1 MSMNGDISKLSS
13 QIWKSKSVQ
22 TEVPKRP
29 FTNRLPPAPAPVPET
44 PVEMAVAATARRTSH
59 PASSRSP
66 QNGSSDPS
74 IGSTPT
80 DHDAVQPANSLRS
93 QANHLAAVEEQI
105 SPAALQPFSASRM
118 SQLASVN
125 RLAHDRIAALPRN
138 TWDQIVTVGT
148 PENLTMLLP
157 PIQQPP
163 PSEAVNQA
171 KRPSIPWAEEVFH
184 SRQSPYGSASVI
196 GRRLIGDEWYNFG
209 TDTNISSS
217 QPASTW
223 IAPTR
228 LLRSANPAQ
237 EKDLSAQRVIR
248 DTQSLL
254 EGPWKPYSKG
264 AGLAPKPHT
273 FDMRHSDKDG
283 IKSVLATL
291 NKITGTLQTIQK
303 VTKGIQKGME
313 FLGMMGSLGQIGD
326 YMSIFNGM
334 KLPGS
339 PGELITALITGK
351 GINPN
356 KPPKP
361 PTAAQTGSGKNGLLV
376 TKGGAAAA
384 AIGNVEVMI
393 LEGSIKISGPPEYVA
408 AVKQDLYT
416 IAMTNT
422 GGQTL
427 ESLKNSGQVVE
438 IRPWETGVVE
448 YNGALENDTAH
459 ASPPPFG
466 TGQGTGSTIWYNPT
480 EPGRPPGSPSV
491 AGLNHELGHAD
502 HNAHGTNSTGIAV
515 LDPTTPTGT
524 SNNEE
529 ASTIADYDNPF
540 RDELG
545 LPRRLGHG
553 DLP

>member
-1 MSMNGDISKLSS
+1 MSMNSEISQLSS
-13 QIWKSKSVQ
+13 QIWKPKPIQ
-22 TEVPKRP
+22 MEVPRQP
-29 FTNRLPPAPAPVPET
+29 LTNRLPPAPVPET
-44 PVEMAVAATARRTSH
+44 PVEMAVAALARRTS
-59 PASSRSP
+59 ASKSVSTAR
-66 QNGSSDPS
+66 NGSSNPS
-74 IGSTPT
+74 NSSAPT
-80 DHDAVQPANSLRS
+80 DSDALPPANSLRS
-93 QANHLAAVEEQI
+93 QADDLAAVEEKI
-105 SPAALQPFSASRM
+105 NPAALQPFSASRM

-125 RLAHDRIAALPRN
+125 RLAHDRIAALPRDV
-138 TWDQIVTVGT
+138 WDQVVTAGH
-148 PENLTMLLP
+148 PDNLTMLIP
-157 PIQQPP
+157 PMQQQPP
-163 PSEAVNQA
+163 PEAINQA
-171 KRPSIPWAEEVFH
+171 KQTGIPWAEEVFH
-184 SRQSPYGSASVI
+184 SRQSPDGTASVI

-209 TDTNISSS
+209 TDTNIASS

-248 DTQSLL
+248 DTQSLV
-254 EGPWKPYSKG
+254 EGPWKPYLKG

-303 VTKGIQKGME
+303 VTKGIEKGME
-313 FLGMMGSLGQIGD
+313 FLGMMGALGQLGS
-326 YMSIFNGM
+326 YMSIFNQM

-356 KPPKP
+356 KPPAP
-361 PTAAQTGSGKNGLLV
+361 PTADQTGSGKNGVLV

-384 AIGNVEVMI
+384 AIGNVDVMI
-393 LEGSIKISGPPEYVA
+393 LEGKLKISGPPEYVA
-408 AVKQDLYT
+408 AVKQDLYL
-416 IAMTNT
+416 IAMTKT
-422 GGQTL
+422 GGKTL
-427 ESLKNSGQVVE
+427 ESLANSGQVVE
-438 IRPWETGVVE
+438 IRPW
-448 YNGALENDTAH
+448 D
-459 ASPPPFG
+459 SPPARQGNSARANEVIGAYPPPVG
-466 TGQGTGSTIWYNPT
+466 TGQGTGTTISYNPN
-480 EPGRPPGSPSV
+480 EQGRPPGSPSV

-502 HNAHGTNSTGIAV
+502 HNAHGENSANVPV
-515 LDPTTPTGT
+515 LDPTTDDGL

-529 ASTIADYDNPF
+529 ASTIANYDNPF

-545 LPRRLGHG
+545 LPPRMGHG